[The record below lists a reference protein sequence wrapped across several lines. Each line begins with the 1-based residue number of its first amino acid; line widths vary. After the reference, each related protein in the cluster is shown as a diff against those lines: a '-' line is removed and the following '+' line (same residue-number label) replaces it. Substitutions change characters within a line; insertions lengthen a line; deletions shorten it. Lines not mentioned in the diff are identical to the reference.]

1 MRGLEIIADVEC
13 PSKQII
19 GKNIFMVGGG
29 RRMIIPHSGKWEEI
43 GKRADNE
50 ANGRA
55 NTKGSAKDPFSRCCD
70 VRVHFGISAVLL
82 TLITTYS

>member
-1 MRGLEIIADVEC
+1 MSNVCKVLIEIIADVEC

-43 GKRADNE
+43 GERADNE
-50 ANGRA
+50 ANGRRY
-55 NTKGSAKDPFSRCCD
+55 NGLRKRPF
-70 VRVHFGISAVLL
+70 FEML
-82 TLITTYS
+82 